1 MAERRLKHWG
11 WGYEDQQP
19 SHDEVVAAAEG
30 IRAHLGFGDGDV
42 ERPVALE
49 DVDLRAPR
57 IEPPVALAC
66 AVDPHARA
74 SHALGKA
81 YRDVVRGFR
90 GEFAEPPDVVARPR
104 DEADVERWLS
114 WCADEGAVAIPFGG
128 GTSVVGGVEARG
140 IERPVVSLDLRGL
153 EPGAS
158 RSIAHSRAA
167 LIQGGA
173 TGPVLEEQLKQHGLT
188 LRHYPQSF
196 EYSTLGRLD
205 RHPGGRALRHALD
218 AHRRPRG
225 VGARDHARRA
235 LGEPAASR
243 APGPGRARTGC

>member
-30 IRAHLGFGDGDV
+30 IRAHLGFGDGRGGAPGGAGGRGAAGAAD
-42 ERPVALE
+42 
-49 DVDLRAPR
+49 RAARTGWTAP
-57 IEPPVALAC
+57 
-66 AVDPHARA
+66 VDPHARA

-114 WCADEGAVAIPFGG
+114 WCADADAVAIPFGG

-140 IERPVVSLDLRGL
+140 IDRPVVSLDLRGL
-153 EPGAS
+153 DRVVEVDRDVARGAHPGRRDRAGA
-158 RSIAHSRAA
+158 RGAAQGARAHAA
-167 LIQGGA
+167 PLPA
-173 TGPVLEEQLKQHGLT
+173 VVRVLHA
-188 LRHYPQSF
+188 R
-196 EYSTLGRLD
+196 RLD
-205 RHPGGRALRHALD
+205 RHPGGRALRHAVD

-225 VGARDHARRA
+225 VGARDHAVGR
-235 LGEPAASR
+235 LGEPPAARLGARAR
-243 APGPGRARTGC
+243 APTGC